1 MSTTRK
7 IAHNTGIQL
16 IGKFVSTAL
25 GLIAIGMMTRYL
37 GQEQF
42 GWYVTT
48 IAFLQFIAILV
59 DFGLI
64 PVTAQ
69 MMGEKKIEETKLL
82 QNLLG
87 YRFVTAVFF
96 LSLAPF
102 IALFFPYP
110 PAVKI
115 AIAFTTINML
125 AVAMNQIFMGYYQAK
140 LKMHIQAIGEV
151 IGRIVLVSGLALMIC
166 MEKGFIPIMIVLSVS
181 SIAYTVVM
189 WWSAIK
195 ESKPIFAF
203 DMGVW
208 KKITIKMWPIAI
220 SIIFNVMYL
229 KGDTII
235 LSLYHDQVMVGMYG
249 AAYRVIDILA
259 QMAMMIMGLMLP
271 LLAFQWTKNNKE
283 KFYHFYQ
290 QSFDIMMLL
299 ALPLVVGGILLAK
312 PIMILVAGNEFAG
325 SGPILAVLL
334 LGILGLYIGA
344 IFGHMAVAIDKQKQT
359 MWIYISNAIITVIG
373 YFLFIPKYGM
383 WGAAGMTLFSEFYAG
398 ILLFFT
404 IRHYIKL
411 HLNLTT
417 FAKIAFSSIVMG
429 ATIFMFSHLHVLL
442 LIPLGG
448 AVYVLFLFGLGAISK
463 ETVKEI
469 LRVNRK

>member
-7 IAHNTGIQL
+7 IAHNTGAQL
-16 IGKFVSTAL
+16 IGKIASTAL
-25 GLIAIGMMTRYL
+25 GLVAIGMMTRYL

-48 IAFLQFIAILV
+48 IAFLQFIAILI

-87 YRFVTAVFF
+87 YRFVTAVVF
-96 LSLAPF
+96 LGIAPF

-110 PAVKI
+110 AEVKI
-115 AIAFTTINML
+115 AIGFTTINML

-140 LKMHIQAIGEV
+140 LKMHVQAIGEV
-151 IGRIVLVSGLALMIC
+151 VGRIVLVGGLGLMIW
-166 MEKGFIPIMIVLSVS
+166 MKQGFIPVMIVLTLASV
-181 SIAYTVVM
+181 AYTAAM
-189 WWSAIK
+189 WFSAMK
-195 ESKPIFAF
+195 ESKPTFAF
-203 DMGVW
+203 DMTIW
-208 KKITIKMWPIAI
+208 KTITKKMWPIAI

-235 LSLYHDQVMVGMYG
+235 LSLYHDQVTVGLYG

-271 LLAFQWTKNNKE
+271 LLAFEWTRNKE
-283 KFYHFYQ
+283 KFKHFYQ

-299 ALPLVVGGILLAK
+299 ALPLVVGGVVLAT
-312 PIMILVAGNEFAG
+312 PIMTLVAGSEFAG

-334 LGILGLYIGA
+334 IGIFGLYIGA
-344 IFGHMAVAIDKQKQT
+344 IFGHLAVAIDKQKQT
-359 MWIYISNAIITVIG
+359 MWIYMSNAAITVAG
-373 YFLFIPKYGM
+373 YFYFIPTYGM

-404 IRHYIKL
+404 IRHYIQL
-411 HLNLTT
+411 HLDLTT
-417 FAKIAFSSIVMG
+417 FAKIAFSAIVMG
-429 ATIFMFSHLHVLL
+429 AFLLIFAHWHVLL
-442 LIPLGG
+442 LIPIG
-448 AVYVLFLFGLGAISK
+448 ALVYAVFLFGLGAVSK
-463 ETVKEI
+463 ETVREI
-469 LRVNRK
+469 LKLNT

>member
-7 IAHNTGIQL
+7 IAHNTASQL
-16 IGKFVSTAL
+16 IGKIVSTTL
-25 GLIAIGMMTRYL
+25 GLVAIGMMTRYL

-48 IAFLQFIAILV
+48 LAFLQFIAILV

-87 YRFVTAVFF
+87 YRFVTAIVF
-96 LSLAPF
+96 LGIAPF
-102 IALFFPYP
+102 IALLFPYP
-110 PAVKI
+110 AEVKL
-115 AIAFTTINML
+115 AITFTTVNML
-125 AVAMNQIFMGYYQAK
+125 AVAMNQIFTGYYQAK
-140 LKMHIQAIGEV
+140 LTMHIQAIGEV
-151 IGRIVLVSGLALMIC
+151 VGRIVLVGGLALM
-166 MEKGFIPIMIVLSVS
+166 MWMQKGFIPIMIVLTISSV
-181 SIAYTVVM
+181 AYTCVM
-189 WWSAIK
+189 WWYATK
-195 ESKPIFAF
+195 QSKPTFAF
-203 DMGVW
+203 DMNVW
-208 KKITIKMWPIAI
+208 KAITLKMWPIAI

-235 LSLYHDQVMVGMYG
+235 LSLYHDQVTVGMYG

-259 QMAMMIMGLMLP
+259 QMAMMIMGIMLP
-271 LLAFQWTKNNKE
+271 LLAFQWTQKSK
-283 KFYHFYQ
+283 KTFQHFYQ

-299 ALPLVVGGILLAK
+299 ALPLVVGGILLAT
-312 PIMILVAGNEFAG
+312 PIMTLVAGEDFAS

-334 LGILGLYIGA
+334 IGIFGLYVGA
-344 IFGHMAVAIDKQKQT
+344 IFGHLAVAINKQKQT

-373 YFLFIPKYGM
+373 YFLLIPTYGM

-398 ILLFFT
+398 IMLFFT
-404 IRHYIKL
+404 VRHYIRMKL
-411 HLNLTT
+411 NMTA
-417 FAKIAFSSIVMG
+417 FAKIAFSAIVMG
-429 ATIFMFSHLHVLL
+429 AVISLFKHLHVLL

-448 AVYVLFLFGLGAISK
+448 AVYIAFLVGFGAMSR
-463 ETVKEI
+463 ETVQEI
-469 LRVNRK
+469 LRVNKN